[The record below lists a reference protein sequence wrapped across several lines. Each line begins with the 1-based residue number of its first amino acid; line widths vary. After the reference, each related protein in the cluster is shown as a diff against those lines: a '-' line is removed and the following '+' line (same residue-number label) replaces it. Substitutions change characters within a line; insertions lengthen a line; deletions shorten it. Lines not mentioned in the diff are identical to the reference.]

1 MALTQLERAR
11 IRYHLG
17 YTNIDDPT
25 AMSLGVPQAT
35 QFQFTLE
42 LNFDKLD
49 ADAEPFV
56 RRCVMELDCIED
68 QKSAFR
74 GSLEFKRTG
83 SVEFRGSEA
92 FAELAIQYREWR
104 AKLADI
110 LGTYPNPTSIFDNL
124 AQPAG
129 GVVEPT
135 GC

>member
-1 MALTQLERAR
+1 MALTDAEQAR
-11 IRYHLG
+11 VRYHLG
-17 YTNIDDPT
+17 YTNIDDPF

-49 ADAEPFV
+49 PQAEPFV
-56 RRCVMELDCIED
+56 RRCIAELDCIEQ
-68 QKSAFR
+68 QKSDFR
-74 GSLEFKRTG
+74 QSLEFKRTG

-92 FAELAIQYREWR
+92 FAELEIQYRQWR

-110 LGTYPNPTSIFDNL
+110 LGTYPNPTSIYDNL

-135 GC
+135 GI